1 MPGERPSALRI
12 VPVDPAGEAPVAAR
26 LHAIQ
31 IAAYA
36 VEAALIDNE
45 AIPPL
50 HESVDDLRRRPFD
63 WLAAL
68 DGEQIIG
75 AIALQPRADVVD
87 IHRLIVDPAAF
98 RRGAGSALIQA
109 VLDQAGARPVFV
121 ATGAANAPARRL
133 YERLGFTLT
142 REREAAPGLLIAEF
156 RFTPPT
162 S

>member
-1 MPGERPSALRI
+1 MRGESPGALRI
-12 VPVDPAGEAPVAAR
+12 VPVDPAGEAAVAER
-26 LHAIQ
+26 LHSIQ
-31 IAAYA
+31 IAAYT
-36 VEAALIDNE
+36 VEAALIGND

-50 HESVDDLRRRPFD
+50 HESVDDLLRRPFA

-75 AIALQPRADVVD
+75 AIALQSLADVVD

-98 RRGAGSALIQA
+98 RRGAGSALVQA

-142 REREAAPGLLIAEF
+142 GEREAAPGLLIAEF
-156 RFTPPT
+156 LFIPPT